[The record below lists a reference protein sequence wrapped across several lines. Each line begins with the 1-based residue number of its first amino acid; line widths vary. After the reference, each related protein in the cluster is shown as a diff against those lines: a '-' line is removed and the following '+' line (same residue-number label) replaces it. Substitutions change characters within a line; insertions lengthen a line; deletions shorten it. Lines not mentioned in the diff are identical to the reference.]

1 MHYILHA
8 EPVSG
13 LQQKKKKTCFLL
25 LQNIHFSKKGQQTN
39 KHMYNK
45 ISCRDKCYEK
55 KKQIK
60 GIESDGWK
68 GRKITCDRVFR
79 EGL

>member
-60 GIESDGWK
+60 GIESDG
-68 GRKITCDRVFR
+68 
-79 EGL
+79 